1 MYQALL
7 SPQGRLYPFGGGDG
21 GGVRRGESW
30 GGDQEEDERGN
41 HMLIGYAME
50 SYG

>member
-21 GGVRRGESW
+21 GGKEGRKL
-30 GGDQEEDERGN
+30 GGDQEDDERGN